1 MQNLGGK
8 QSVLCMGNSKIV
20 NCEEFKDYSLI
31 KKKKKKKKT
40 SPKLKM
46 FGPLCNQTVNLKTD
60 SNTLYYSIMKLRSSP
75 SILKHKKGLKK
86 YAFLNNSRNNC
97 HRNYTNRPDISTN
110 AHVQINR
117 SILAPYGTH
126 AMIWGFLCIMDAGRR
141 VNKITAVVLTIYMGK
156 LPVGG
161 GGLPI

>member
-1 MQNLGGK
+1 
-8 QSVLCMGNSKIV
+8 
-20 NCEEFKDYSLI
+20 
-31 KKKKKKKKT
+31 
-40 SPKLKM
+40 M

-141 VNKITAVVLTIYMGK
+141 TQQNHCSGINHLHGK
-156 LPVGG
+156 TPGG
-161 GGLPI
+161 GGGGTPHMKWVLELT